1 MNSFL
6 AVLLAYLLGSVSFG
20 YLVGRRI
27 RGVDI
32 RQYGSGSS
40 GTTNIL
46 RTLGT
51 GPAVVVLLLDAGKGI
66 GAVYLADLLTGN
78 PNVVMLAGVAV
89 VAGHNWPVFFGFR
102 GGRGIATS
110 MGVLLGI
117 APSVILI
124 AVLVGLLVMALTRY
138 VSLGSLV
145 GSVLIPFLMLLFRLP
160 PAHIL
165 FGTALCLLAV
175 WRHRANIRRLLAG
188 TESKLG
194 KKVAMGE
201 KRVRK

>member
-1 MNSFL
+1 VNSFL

>member
-1 MNSFL
+1 VNSFL
-6 AVLLAYLLGSVSFG
+6 TVLLAYLLGSVSFG

>member
-6 AVLLAYLLGSVSFG
+6 TVLLAYLLGSVSFG